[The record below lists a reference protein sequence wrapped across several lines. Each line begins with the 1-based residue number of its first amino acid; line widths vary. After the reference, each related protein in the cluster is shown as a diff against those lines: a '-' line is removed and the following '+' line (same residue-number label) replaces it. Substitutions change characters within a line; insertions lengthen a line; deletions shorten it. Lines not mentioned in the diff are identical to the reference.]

1 MNSFERITIEGYRR
15 LYKVQI
21 DMRPLTVMI
30 SANGVGKT
38 SLLEIFLL
46 LAASAKGQLESKIS
60 DLSGQCKRSYSKTRD
75 AASIL
80 RKNNLI
86 DAVNVCPE
94 LKAFLN
100 TILSLCEVDVIP

>member
-1 MNSFERITIEGYRR
+1 MKTFERINIEGYRR
-15 LYKVQI
+15 LYSVQV

-60 DLSGQCKRSYSKTRD
+60 
-75 AASIL
+75 
-80 RKNNLI
+80 
-86 DAVNVCPE
+86 
-94 LKAFLN
+94 
-100 TILSLCEVDVIP
+100 EVQYVYLYLEHSPQKF